1 MLRALPL
8 TLTVALTVPAVAGGA
23 EAEQPPTTFRDEYLV
38 ELDWAAE
45 RLQGLAEAIPSE
57 RYDWRPAE
65 GIRSVAEVFQ
75 HVSSSIYYLTE
86 RLAVP
91 LPEGLPEDLRELEQR
106 TAKDEVAAE
115 LERALAHA
123 RGVVEGL
130 EAEELDREVDL
141 FGRATTPRGVLLRL
155 LVHVNEHT
163 GQMVAYA
170 RSIGVTPPWS
180 RSE

>member
-8 TLTVALTVPAVAGGA
+8 ALTVALAGAAGAA
-23 EAEQPPTTFRDEYLV
+23 EAEQAPTTFRDEYLV

-45 RLQGLAEAIPSE
+45 RLQGLAEAIPAE

-86 RLAVP
+86 DLGVA
-91 LPEGLPEDLRELEQR
+91 LPEGLPADVRELEKR
-106 TAKDEVAAE
+106 TAKEDVVAE
-115 LERALAHA
+115 LGRALAHA
-123 RGVVEGL
+123 RGVVEDITP
-130 EAEELDREVDL
+130 ERLDREVEL
-141 FGRATTPRGVLLRL
+141 FGRTTTARSVLLRL
-155 LVHVNEHT
+155 LVHVNEHE
-163 GQMVAYA
+163 GQLVAYA